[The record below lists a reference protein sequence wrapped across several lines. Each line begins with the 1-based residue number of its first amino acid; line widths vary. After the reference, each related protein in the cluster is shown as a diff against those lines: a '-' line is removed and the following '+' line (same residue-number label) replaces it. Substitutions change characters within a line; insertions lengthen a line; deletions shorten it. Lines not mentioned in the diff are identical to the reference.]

1 MVIWIARW
9 VQNGNQVGRRFFL
22 KSLMLFGA
30 LGALAT
36 GVAIGVQSALSSRTG
51 ALIGD
56 LRTGLMTNLIGGSIA
71 GVLVV
76 MFILFQGKSSMQLP
90 AKAGIMLAIAGALG
104 IAIITGVAFS
114 LQRTGVAAGLAI
126 IILGQLVVSV
136 IVDTRGMGGVEPI
149 PLSVQRVAGLL
160 VMAVAV
166 FLLMPRE

>member
-1 MVIWIARW
+1 
-9 VQNGNQVGRRFFL
+9 
-22 KSLMLFGA
+22 
-30 LGALAT
+30 
-36 GVAIGVQSALSSRTG
+36 
-51 ALIGD
+51 
-56 LRTGLMTNLIGGSIA
+56 MTNLIGGSIA